1 MKFNIDG
8 ASKGNPG
15 AAGYSGVI
23 RDDKGNIKVIFHSH
37 LGNAT
42 NNMAELMVIE
52 HCLEILMDLNLHNT
66 IIEAN
71 SELTINFVKKI
82 VNGSAPEKVSN
93 HSRLLQVYHRIQ
105 SHLRILRTL
114 SFVHVR
120 KNANRLADRLANEG
134 VLCKRD
140 NSKYMWELAPAEK
153 LREDCHILPST
164 DSEHYHS
171 MNEKQQFRN

>member
-1 MKFNIDG
+1 
-8 ASKGNPG
+8 
-15 AAGYSGVI
+15 
-23 RDDKGNIKVIFHSH
+23 
-37 LGNAT
+37 
-42 NNMAELMVIE
+42 
-52 HCLEILMDLNLHNT
+52 
-66 IIEAN
+66 
-71 SELTINFVKKI
+71 
-82 VNGSAPEKVSN
+82 
-93 HSRLLQVYHRIQ
+93 LQVYHRIQ

-120 KNANRLADRLANEG
+120 KNANRLADQLTNEG